1 MSLSQGIF
9 PDLLKD
15 AEVCPIYKK
24 NDKDKCE
31 NFRPISLLSN
41 LSKLFERAM
50 HTRLYEFIHNS
61 GKIYDKQFGFRKK
74 YSTNHALLSI
84 VESIREKLDNKMFVC
99 GVFID
104 LEKAF
109 DTVNHQILLKFFRAV
124 WDKGDF

>member
-1 MSLSQGIF
+1 MSLIQGIF

-24 NDKDKCE
+24 KDKDKCE
-31 NFRPISLLSN
+31 NYRPISLLSN
-41 LSKLFERAM
+41 VSKLFEWAM
-50 HTRLYEFIHNS
+50 HTRLYDFIENS
-61 GKIYDKQFGFRKK
+61 AKFCDKQFGIRKK

-84 VESIREKLDNKMFVC
+84 VEGNREKLDNKTFVC

-109 DTVNHQILLKFFRAV
+109 DTKKPSIRGTANC
-124 WDKGDF
+124 